1 MKPLSCPSQFI
12 LWQQSVVKKSYPI
25 NALLGACCRLLL
37 STIALFPG
45 PAQLSVTCVLQA
57 TESCAGPGNEVSL
70 PLLENWRPRN
80 SLHSVWPKKN
90 LRLNPLQCKKFNSWN
105 LWVNL
110 TECWNYLICMRFIGI
125 STVVRTLVSV
135 PSTDNDPLKSVERY
149 LFVSNKMWKVSN
161 CEISCCTWQGV
172 VIPIGAVVTAVTG
185 VKKRSRG
192 QGLFLASVKQSRTIF
207 KLGNSSQ
214 NVNVKM
220 LSIPRP

>member
-1 MKPLSCPSQFI
+1 MS
-12 LWQQSVVKKSYPI
+12 QSVYFVTTECGQEELSHKCFTWVLAAGCYCLPQPCSQAPPSFLSLAYCKWRK
-25 NALLGACCRLLL
+25 AGRGLEMRLVYH
-37 STIALFPG
+37 FWR
-45 PAQLSVTCVLQA
+45 
-57 TESCAGPGNEVSL
+57 TEGQGTLCI
-70 PLLENWRPRN
+70 
-80 SLHSVWPKKN
+80 SVWPKKN
-90 LRLNPLQCKKFNSWN
+90 WCLNPLQCKKFNSWN

-192 QGLFLASVKQSRTIF
+192 QGLFWRWS
-207 KLGNSSQ
+207 SSQ
-214 NVNVKM
+214 GQFSNSVTAVKM
-220 LSIPRP
+220 LT